1 MLMMKLFFTWP
12 ELGQGAR
19 FLQALPETSN
29 SSEPLSPFDQ
39 HKAIDPKLA
48 GGGSKVTAN
57 KARGHFK
64 SKPLINVRLNQ

>member
-1 MLMMKLFFTWP
+1 MLMIKLFFAWP

-29 SSEPLSPFDQ
+29 SSELLSPFDQ
-39 HKAIDPKLA
+39 HEAIDPKLA
-48 GGGSKVTAN
+48 GSKVTAN